1 MAAESNSNSAT
12 HYFEAI
18 SKFLVPVLLLVAG
31 AQQAQISKQDDRI
44 LSLYQSTVTVPAL
57 NQTKVEI
64 YGYIDSKIGAIV
76 QQQNLI
82 SSQQEKM
89 IDAQNVLL
97 QELRRNQDRSE
108 RR

>member
-1 MAAESNSNSAT
+1 MADNNSAM
-12 HYFEAI
+12 HYFDAI
-18 SKFLVPVLLLVAG
+18 SKFLVPVLLLIAG

-44 LSLYQSTVTVPAL
+44 LALYQSSVTIPAL

-64 YGYIDSKIGAIV
+64 YTYIDNKVGGIL

-82 SSQQEKM
+82 SAQQEKM
-89 IDAQNVLL
+89 LDSQNVMI
-97 QELRRNQDRSE
+97 QELRRNQE

>member
-1 MAAESNSNSAT
+1 MAENSNSAM
-12 HYFEAI
+12 HYFDAI
-18 SKFLVPVLLLVAG
+18 SKFLVPVLLLLAG

-44 LSLYQSTVTVPAL
+44 LALYQSTVTVPAL

-82 SSQQEKM
+82 SAQQEKM
-89 IDAQNVLL
+89 LDSQNVMI
-97 QELRRNQDRSE
+97 QELRRNQDRK
-108 RR
+108 